1 MYLEKWSEK
10 DIFMESV
17 DQGGHNSLPGPGQ
30 TGKGRVALPY
40 PRQCR
45 PNLPPGGGHEA
56 CGIAR
61 DSVERAEREA
71 RLEDLYRCRGPIHD
85 QEVRDHRPN
94 LRPRLRTRTTRPE
107 LPGCSRINDHPI
119 DLVDDKLPPCGPIY
133 SLGADEQE
141 TQGPS

>member
-1 MYLEKWSEK
+1 MYLEKWSEN

-61 DSVERAEREA
+61 DSEERAETELVWRTYTAAEA
-71 RLEDLYRCRGPIHD
+71 LSMTRRLEIIDKICGRGLEQGQQD
-85 QEVRDHRPN
+85 R
-94 LRPRLRTRTTRPE
+94 
-107 LPGCSRINDHPI
+107 SY
-119 DLVDDKLPPCGPIY
+119 LVVAASTII
-133 SLGADEQE
+133 
-141 TQGPS
+141 PST